1 LLTIVLKKLLK
12 NKWMTLCMLTG
23 SILIIALLS
32 GIPIYAQGVLQRV
45 LIKDMEK
52 LQTTSS
58 VYPGTIKVTTTY
70 GTSRTDSKI
79 TKINEN
85 VEKTLNSIEEKYG
98 LGVISRTQVV
108 SSPTLL
114 AYTDIDANAFA
125 DTNGV
130 SLTKKGGIEDHVK
143 MVYGR
148 MYQPRD
154 DGVIE
159 VIMTQEALVNS
170 KLLMGTQYT
179 LAESRY
185 LRIDETDPK
194 PVIEVVGVFTLEDE
208 NDTFWSEGFTGYK
221 STVFCSTEDF
231 DAFAAQDLVFTTR
244 SAQWYLLLDYYG
256 IKLHNIEFLNDAF
269 KADSNHMYNCDVSWV
284 VMDALDG
291 FAEKQAQLSFTLL
304 VLELPVLILLAFYI
318 FMVSQLVIDNEA
330 NEIAVLKSRGASKM
344 HIFCI
349 YLLEGAVISAF
360 AMLVGPPLGLF
371 MCYCLGGANGFLEFV
386 NRSALEVRL
395 SGTAYFYAFIA
406 ALFFILM
413 MLIPA
418 IRASR
423 QTILTHKQQVARAS
437 NKKPVW
443 QRFFLD
449 FVLIAISVYG
459 LYSYNNQKELMQN
472 ISLGSSDSTVD
483 PLMLLI
489 STIFILGV
497 GLLFL
502 RLYPYLIKLIFLIG
516 RKFWTPTFY
525 LSLTQVSRSH
535 GGEQFLMLFLVF
547 TVGVSI
553 FSANTARTINVN
565 QEENLTYLDGADIV
579 IQNEWNRDLA
589 YYNAETV
596 GGYKVYK
603 EISYLDYKELET
615 VEQATRV
622 WKGSCV
628 GLWSTNYIRVAPEE
642 GIGLMTIDPSEFAET
657 AQMRNGLTEYHW
669 YNYCNL
675 LTDYS
680 NVILMSSEFKQFG
693 IQVGDSMQLMLADD
707 CMRTVVVGSFIDY
720 WPGMNVNDTTGIGN
734 TAGQKSNFFIVT
746 TFDVVFQDTFD
757 IPLQPYEI
765 WLKKAEG
772 CTSNDVYTEIGEKN
786 LRVDARKDLTED
798 TINLKND
805 PTLQSMNGALTL
817 CFIISL
823 VICFAGFLIYWIISI
838 SRRILQFGIVRAI
851 GMKTSSLIGML
862 LIEQVLISGASIIA
876 GIFIGVLTSYYFI
889 PIYSMTQSASS
900 LMLPFRIVSMD
911 IDYIRLYCI
920 LAAILVIGFAI
931 LAILIKKIKINNALK
946 IGED

>member
-23 SILIIALLS
+23 SILIIALLA

-45 LIKDMEK
+45 LVKDMEK
-52 LQTTSS
+52 LQSTSS
-58 VYPGTIKVTTTY
+58 VYPGTIRVSTTY
-70 GTSRTDSKI
+70 GTNRTDSKI
-79 TKINEN
+79 TRINET
-85 VEKTLNSIEEKYG
+85 VEKTLDSIEENYG
-98 LGVISRTQVV
+98 LNVISRTQVV
-108 SSPTLL
+108 SSLTLL
-114 AYTDIDANAFA
+114 AYTDIDANIYA
-125 DTNGV
+125 DSNGV
-130 SLTKKGGIEDHVK
+130 VLSKKDDIQNHVK

-148 MYQPRD
+148 MFEERD

-159 VIMTQEALVNS
+159 VIMTQEAMVTS

-185 LRIDETDPK
+185 LRINEDDPK
-194 PVIEVVGVFTLEDE
+194 PVIEVVGIFTMSDE
-208 NDTFWSEGFTGYK
+208 NDTYWSEGFSGYK
-221 STVFCSTEDF
+221 TTVFCSAADF
-231 DAFAAQDLVFTTR
+231 DNFASQDLVFTTR
-244 SAQWYLLLDYYG
+244 SSQWYLLLDYYG
-256 IKLHNIEFLNDAF
+256 IKLHNIGFLNESF
-269 KADSNHMYNCDVSWV
+269 ENDSTRMYNCDVSWV
-284 VMDALDG
+284 VMDALQG
-291 FAEKQAQLSFTLL
+291 FAEKQESLKFTLI

-318 FMVSQLVIDNEA
+318 FMVSQLVIDNES

-360 AMLVGPPLGLF
+360 AMLIGPPLGLF

-386 NRSALEVRL
+386 NRAALEVRL
-395 SGTAYFYAFIA
+395 SGTAYLYALIA

-437 NKKPVW
+437 GKKPIW

-449 FVLIAISVYG
+449 FVLIAIAVYG

-472 ISLGSSDSTVD
+472 LSLGSNNSTVD

-502 RLYPYLIKLIFLIG
+502 RVYPYLIKLIFLIG
-516 RKFWTPTFY
+516 KKIWTPTFY

-565 QEENLTYLDGADIV
+565 QEENLAYLDGTDI
-579 IQNEWNRDLA
+579 IIKNEWNRDLA
-589 YYNAETV
+589 YYNTV
-596 GGYKVYK
+596 TPGGYHVYK
-603 EISYLDYKELET
+603 EVSYLDYQELET

-622 WKGSCV
+622 WKGSCL
-628 GLWSTNYIRVAPEE
+628 GLWSSNFIRIAPDE
-642 GIGLMTIDPSEFAET
+642 GVGLMTIDSAAFAET

-680 NVILMSSEFKQFG
+680 NVVLLSGEFKQFG
-693 IQVGDSMQLMLADD
+693 IQVGDSMQLLLADD
-707 CMRTVVVGSFIDY
+707 CQRTVVVGAFIDY

-734 TAGQKSNFFIVT
+734 TAGIKSSFFIVT

-765 WLKKAEG
+765 WIKKAEG
-772 CTSNDVYTEIGEKN
+772 CTSNDVYTEIAEKN
-786 LRVDARKDLTED
+786 LRIDARTDLTED
-798 TINLKND
+798 KINLKND

-823 VICFAGFLIYWIISI
+823 VVCFAGFLIYWIISI
-838 SRRILQFGIVRAI
+838 SKRILQFGIVRAI

-862 LIEQVLISGASIIA
+862 LIEQILISGASIVA

-889 PIYSMTQSASS
+889 PIYSMTQSATT

-931 LAILIKKIKINNALK
+931 LAVLIRKIKINNALK